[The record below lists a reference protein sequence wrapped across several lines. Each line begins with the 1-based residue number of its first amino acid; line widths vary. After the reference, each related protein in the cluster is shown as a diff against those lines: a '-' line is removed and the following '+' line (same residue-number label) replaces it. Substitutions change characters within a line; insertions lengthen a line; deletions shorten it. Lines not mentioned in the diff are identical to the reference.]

1 MYNLRG
7 INNMYSEHAG
17 QRSDFIIVGHPEFQ
31 QGKVVSSRTTFPQWD
46 NSRQPSKPGKHL
58 ARSRSTGAL
67 VQQLYSPGPI
77 GQLKERALS
86 KSSKSTMNMLPSS
99 PRGTLGNSF
108 SEFEKALMEVGES
121 EEPFQKHGDP
131 SRKLE
136 QPRRTAAGVAHV
148 KGHSATCRNF
158 ASLHSDMMAI
168 RERLKQDPKGTKKQL
183 ISTGAWKYYAAHIE
197 QDRQLEGQLR
207 RDRQRCEP
215 AVRSHVES
223 PTGAMTKTL

>member
-1 MYNLRG
+1 
-7 INNMYSEHAG
+7 MYSEHAG

-31 QGKVVSSRTTFPQWD
+31 QGKVISNRSKFPLWDSSPI
-46 NSRQPSKPGKHL
+46 PSKPGKHL

-67 VQQLYSPGPI
+67 VQQLYSPGPV

-86 KSSKSTMNMLPSS
+86 KSAKSTMKVLPSS

-108 SEFEKALMEVGES
+108 SAFEKALMEQGES
-121 EEPFQKHGDP
+121 EETFQKHGDP
-131 SRKLE
+131 GKKLE
-136 QPRRTAAGVAHV
+136 QPRRSAAGVAQN

-168 RERLKQDPKGTKKQL
+168 RDRLKADPKGTRKQL
-183 ISTGAWKYYAAHIE
+183 LSTGAWKYYATHLE
-197 QDRQLEGQLR
+197 QDRQLEDQLK

-215 AVRSHVES
+215 AVRAYAES
-223 PTGAMTKTL
+223 PTGAMTRTL